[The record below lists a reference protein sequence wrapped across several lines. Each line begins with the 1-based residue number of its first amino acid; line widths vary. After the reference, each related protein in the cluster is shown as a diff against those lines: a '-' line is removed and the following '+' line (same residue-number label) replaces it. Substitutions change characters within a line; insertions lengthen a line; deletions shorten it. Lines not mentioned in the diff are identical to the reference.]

1 MSPDLDTP
9 VENTWCAGCGNFGI
23 LQAVKMSLN
32 ELVEEGESDIDDFV
46 MSSGIGCHAK
56 IFDYLNMNGFYSIH
70 GRVPPT
76 ITGIKVGNPELNVIG
91 FSGDGD
97 AYAEGVSH
105 MIHAAKRNIDAT
117 MIVHDNRV
125 FALTTGQF
133 TPTSP
138 KGFAGKSTPQ
148 GSVEDPINPLHLMLA
163 SEASFVARGFPGELT
178 HLKDLLKKGINHPGF
193 AVIDVLQP
201 CVTFYNLW
209 SYLKES
215 VYKLSEEGHDE
226 NDFQAAWGKA
236 EENEDRVPIG
246 LFYKEEREIF
256 NDQILEDEASAKESA
271 SPDIE
276 KVVQDYT

>member
-9 VENTWCAGCGNFGI
+9 VENTWCAGCGNFGM
-23 LQAVKMSLN
+23 LQAIKMGLN

-56 IFDYLNMNGFYSIH
+56 IFDYLKMNGFYSIH

-76 ITGIKVGNPELNVIG
+76 ITGIKVANPDLNVIG
-91 FSGDGD
+91 FAGDGD

-105 MIHAAKRNIDAT
+105 LIHAAKRNIDVT
-117 MIVHDNRV
+117 MVIHDNRV

-138 KGFAGKSTPQ
+138 KGFSGKSTPQ
-148 GSVEDPINPLHLMLA
+148 GSIEDPINPLHLMLA

-178 HLKDLLKKGINHPGF
+178 HLKDLLKKGVNHPGF

-226 NDFQAAWGKA
+226 KDFQAAWDKA
-236 EENEDRVPIG
+236 GETEDQVPIG
-246 LFYKEEREIF
+246 LFYKEERETF
-256 NDQILEDEASAKESA
+256 NDQILGDKDSAKESR

-276 KVVQDYT
+276 KVIQNYK

>member
-9 VENTWCAGCGNFGI
+9 VENTWCAGCGNFGM
-23 LQAVKMSLN
+23 LQAVKMGLN

-56 IFDYLNMNGFYSIH
+56 IFDYLKMNGFYSIH

-76 ITGIKVGNPELNVIG
+76 ITGIKVANPQLNVIG
-91 FSGDGD
+91 FAGDGD

-105 MIHAAKRNIDAT
+105 LIHAAKRNIDVT
-117 MIVHDNRV
+117 MVIHDNRV

-138 KGFAGKSTPQ
+138 KGFSGKSTPQ
-148 GSVEDPINPLHLMLA
+148 GSIEDPINPLHLMLA
-163 SEASFVARGFPGELT
+163 SEASFVARGFPGELM
-178 HLKDLLKKGINHPGF
+178 HLKDLLKKGVNHPGF

-226 NDFQAAWGKA
+226 KDFQAAWDKA
-236 EENEDRVPIG
+236 GETDDQVPIG
-246 LFYKEEREIF
+246 LFYKEERETF
-256 NDQILEDEASAKESA
+256 NDRILEDENSSKESQ

-276 KVVQDYT
+276 KVVQDYK